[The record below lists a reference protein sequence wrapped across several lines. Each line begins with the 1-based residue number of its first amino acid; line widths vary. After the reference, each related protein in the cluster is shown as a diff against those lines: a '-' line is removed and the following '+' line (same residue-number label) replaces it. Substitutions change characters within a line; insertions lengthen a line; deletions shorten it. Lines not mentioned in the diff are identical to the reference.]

1 MLLVD
6 KLVAQLTDEMPECD
20 ACCKFIKMDFYIPPA
35 LLDYQLTRRY
45 AQIDFSATIQEDLVN
60 KWLHILVPHIRP
72 YLYDFGQDD
81 LERQYIQQLFAEH
94 SQFWLEVGL
103 AVVLLTQL
111 LVLADS
117 KHGVQN
123 KVPGFVAFQNFF
135 RVFVAY
141 LKYFPEHMFEQLDV
155 WGKIR
160 DPIFVPPI
168 FLNAVSSR
176 HYLQVFYS
184 TKNFAFAYPLFFTV
198 FVLAEHIVLVIVK
211 FFFKLQNV

>member
-1 MLLVD
+1 M
-6 KLVAQLTDEMPECD
+6 
-20 ACCKFIKMDFYIPPA
+20 
-35 LLDYQLTRRY
+35 
-45 AQIDFSATIQEDLVN
+45 
-60 KWLHILVPHIRP
+60 
-72 YLYDFGQDD
+72 
-81 LERQYIQQLFAEH
+81 
-94 SQFWLEVGL
+94 
-103 AVVLLTQL
+103 LLTQL

-155 WGKIR
+155 RGKIR